1 MIIIIPMPM
10 TIRPTMKK
18 THITAVYC
26 LLGRTE
32 DPHNELRK
40 KYRLT
45 TIKAIPPS
53 KIKMVSLFIY
63 YYHHLLQ
70 PAYNDEPYFL
80 KSHELALTSVLADIA

>member
-1 MIIIIPMPM
+1 MRIIPMPM

-45 TIKAIPPS
+45 TTKAIPPS

-70 PAYNDEPYFL
+70 PAYNDEPHFL
-80 KSHELALTSVLADIA
+80 KSHELALTSVLSAIA